1 MEIEKKFIV
10 EQLPEDLTQ
19 YEVWEIEQ
27 CYLCTSPAIRARKKN
42 DSYILTYKKHLTG
55 ESSLSVSDEV
65 ELPLTAEAYEHLKQK
80 ADGILLVKTRYRIP
94 YRQWTIELDV
104 FHNEYEGFYMAE
116 VEFPSREESNMFE
129 PPAWFGREVSGDYH
143 YSNSYLSQK

>member
-10 EQLPEDLTQ
+10 EQLPENLTQ

-27 CYLCTSPAIRARKKN
+27 CYLCTSPAIRVRKRN
-42 DSYILTYKKHLTG
+42 DSYLLTYKKHHTG
-55 ESSLSVSDEV
+55 EASLSVSDEV

-80 ADGILLVKTRYRIP
+80 ADGRILVKTRYRIP

-104 FHNEYEGFYMAE
+104 FHGDYEGFCMAE
-116 VEFPSREESNMFE
+116 VEFSSREESEIFE
-129 PPAWFGREVSGDYH
+129 PPAWFGRDVSGDRN
-143 YSNSYLSQK
+143 YSNSHLSQK